1 MMSDAAISRPI
12 PARAIASVLFACCSL
27 FLFRIYG
34 QVHWL
39 PTHFSR
45 ESDDI
50 FHRML
55 SQVSPIRDELDIGY
69 RVLAVLALVWCI
81 WSWRTEARKA
91 AIVATVFAGLAMFCA
106 VFIVI

>member
-1 MMSDAAISRPI
+1 MSDATIRQPM

-27 FLFRIYG
+27 FVFQVYG

-39 PTHFSR
+39 PTRFSKDG
-45 ESDDI
+45 EEI

-55 SQVSPIRDELDIGY
+55 TQVGPIRDQLDIGY
-69 RVLAVLALVWCI
+69 RVLAVIALVWCI
-81 WSWRTEARKA
+81 WSWRTEARMA
-91 AIVATVFAGLAMFCA
+91 AIFATVFAAFAMFCA